1 VRLRLDKL
9 NGGPD
14 PDLEAR
20 LQARLEAARAAQV
33 AAQEGRRALE
43 VQAPWSGELVD
54 WELKVGQ
61 GVAAGQT
68 VGGLA
73 NTGGWRVETTDLT
86 ENSVVAVKRGDQVSI
101 TGDSLPGET
110 FTGTVESIRGRG
122 EKYQGDMTYRVRI
135 RMHQNDPR
143 WYWNMTVKVTIGG

>member
-1 VRLRLDKL
+1 
-9 NGGPD
+9 
-14 PDLEAR
+14 
-20 LQARLEAARAAQV
+20 
-33 AAQEGRRALE
+33 
-43 VQAPWSGELVD
+43 
-54 WELKVGQ
+54 VGQ

-101 TGDSLPGET
+101 TVDSLPGET